1 MIENRCSSSARG
13 CSLLLSRPRGAEPR
27 PVSPAPCG
35 AGCGSAAQ
43 RAAPP
48 GTRGRISFNLSA
60 VITAVRSRPR
70 GPARCA
76 VRATRLRD
84 ARLTVSV
91 GPRYVIFLF
100 RVETAV
106 RHRPDAPGD
115 ANLRIIENPAPGPAL
130 RRRGRPSI
138 ERVEIVTTG
147 CIVPRILRRNSINRG
162 RIRNSRTN
170 RTATHRPP
178 DWRLLRAGC
187 ARGARGRRNNYENR
201 NRNRT
206 VADRSPNALR
216 EAQNAPPEPPM
227 GAHVSRRGFCEENV
241 PSQWR
246 LVYRLFTGVLPVGT
260 SRLPQRHTRHTVEP
274 TLHTSSQAPTL
285 HKHRDRDT
293 HAVRCTRSHTEA
305 RTWSDACLSLSG
317 LRVIAHTYPPT
328 PKQETVHTTRI
339 CLSALGRS

>member
-1 MIENRCSSSARG
+1 VHTQRLNDEYPATCVIENRCSSSARG

-106 RHRPDAPGD
+106 RHRRSRGREPV
-115 ANLRIIENPAPGPAL
+115 RIIENPAPGPAL
-130 RRRGRPSI
+130 RRRVVRAI

-162 RIRNSRTN
+162 RIRNCQFPYLSRTN

-187 ARGARGRRNNYENR
+187 ARGARGRRNKL
-201 NRNRT
+201 RNRT
-206 VADRSPNALR
+206 VAAA
-216 EAQNAPPEPPM
+216 EQAPTRYAKQRASGTAEW
-227 GAHVSRRGFCEENV
+227 
-241 PSQWR
+241 QWEHTR
-246 LVYRLFTGVLPVGT
+246 VTTGVL
-260 SRLPQRHTRHTVEP
+260 
-274 TLHTSSQAPTL
+274 
-285 HKHRDRDT
+285 
-293 HAVRCTRSHTEA
+293 
-305 RTWSDACLSLSG
+305 
-317 LRVIAHTYPPT
+317 
-328 PKQETVHTTRI
+328 
-339 CLSALGRS
+339 

>member
-106 RHRPDAPGD
+106 RHRRSRGP

-130 RRRGRPSI
+130 RRRVVRAI

-187 ARGARGRRNNYENR
+187 ARGARGRRNKL
-201 NRNRT
+201 RNRT
-206 VADRSPNALR
+206 VAAA
-216 EAQNAPPEPPM
+216 EQAPTRYAKQRASGTAEIRN
-227 GAHVSRRGFCEENV
+227 GSTHVSRRGFCEENV

-246 LVYRLFTGVLPVGT
+246 LVYRLFTGVPAGRHFKT
-260 SRLPQRHTRHTVEP
+260 SATAHEAHRPP

>member
-1 MIENRCSSSARG
+1 VHTQRLNDEYPATCVIENRCSSSARG

-106 RHRPDAPGD
+106 RHRPTLPRGREPENHREPGPGTRAQAPRRPRDRTRRDRNDWLHRSSYTPPELDKPRTYSQFPYQPYRDAP
-115 ANLRIIENPAPGPAL
+115 PARLAAIT
-130 RRRGRPSI
+130 RG
-138 ERVEIVTTG
+138 
-147 CIVPRILRRNSINRG
+147 
-162 RIRNSRTN
+162 
-170 RTATHRPP
+170 
-178 DWRLLRAGC
+178 LRA
-187 ARGARGRRNNYENR
+187 RR
-201 NRNRT
+201 
-206 VADRSPNALR
+206 ARSP
-216 EAQNAPPEPPM
+216 
-227 GAHVSRRGFCEENV
+227 
-241 PSQWR
+241 
-246 LVYRLFTGVLPVGT
+246 
-260 SRLPQRHTRHTVEP
+260 
-274 TLHTSSQAPTL
+274 
-285 HKHRDRDT
+285 K
-293 HAVRCTRSHTEA
+293 
-305 RTWSDACLSLSG
+305 
-317 LRVIAHTYPPT
+317 
-328 PKQETVHTTRI
+328 
-339 CLSALGRS
+339 